1 MPGKLKVQGVEE
13 EGSAAMEEGEGFNL
27 NELIGTDSLS
37 KGVFGFRGKRQS
49 PSAGTYTTHPFC
61 QFLREMHNCFSVV
74 IYTFVT
80 SHYNEI
86 WINDN

>member
-49 PSAGTYTTHPFC
+49 RSAGTYIALSISKGDA
-61 QFLREMHNCFSVV
+61 QLL
-74 IYTFVT
+74 
-80 SHYNEI
+80 
-86 WINDN
+86 

>member
-1 MPGKLKVQGVEE
+1 MDMPGKLKVQGVEE

-49 PSAGTYTTHPFC
+49 PSAGTYTYKLKRLLAG
-61 QFLREMHNCFSVV
+61 QWVAQKALQ
-74 IYTFVT
+74 
-80 SHYNEI
+80 
-86 WINDN
+86 